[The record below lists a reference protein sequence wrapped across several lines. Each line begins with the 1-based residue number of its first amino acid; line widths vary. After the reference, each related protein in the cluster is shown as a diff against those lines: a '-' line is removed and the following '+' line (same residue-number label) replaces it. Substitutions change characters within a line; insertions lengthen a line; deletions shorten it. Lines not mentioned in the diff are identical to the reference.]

1 MSGVILN
8 MTDTSKVD
16 MIIQMTGCDQ
26 AEAEAALLVHPND
39 MIAAM
44 DFILPKTTVSGA
56 KYIPPKPVVDNGMDE
71 EQKAR
76 CEKGRWMQDKVNVV
90 FSVAHSKT
98 LPVPEAEQSET
109 QSAEVPVSVSV
120 SEPVEASVELP
131 QDSLAQM
138 IPLIRQSEYP
148 L

>member
-16 MIIQMTGCDQ
+16 MIMEMTGCDQ
-26 AEAEAALLVHPND
+26 AEAEASLLLHPND

-44 DFILPKTTVSGA
+44 DFLLPKKTVSGA
-56 KYIPPKPVVDNGMDE
+56 KYIPPKPVVNNGLDE
-71 EQKAR
+71 EQRAR
-76 CEKGRWMQDKVNVV
+76 CEKGRWMQDKVNAV

-98 LPVPEAEQSET
+98 LSVPEAEQSES
-109 QSAEVPVSVSV
+109 QSAAVSVPVADSA
-120 SEPVEASVELP
+120 EELP
-131 QDSLAQM
+131 LPQQGSLAQT